1 MREVQDT
8 VNINIF
14 LNNKISI
21 TYEVLIVIQ
30 STSYRDISSIEF
42 VIDSVTVTHL
52 VTYIT
57 YT

>member
-30 STSYRDISSIEF
+30 STSYRDIS
-42 VIDSVTVTHL
+42 
-52 VTYIT
+52 
-57 YT
+57 

>member
-30 STSYRDISSIEF
+30 STSYRDISWIEF